1 MSNQK
6 LSQNDDIKIYSI
18 HFNEYWTD
26 ISVANTNTFK
36 FSPRWSQTNLASKQK
51 LSFTKTHHVD
61 IGTFQQVI
69 IMSEVANVS
78 WSVQLYSQI

>member
-1 MSNQK
+1 MS
-6 LSQNDDIKIYSI
+6 I
-18 HFNEYWTD
+18 
-26 ISVANTNTFK
+26 ANTNIYK

-78 WSVQLYSQI
+78 WSLQV